1 MELAAHNSRTGE
13 QGELGP
19 AVMEGSSWSD
29 QEQLLHGVG
38 MSPSA
43 RPPLQ
48 VLRALQG
55 PAPAASP
62 ESEAS
67 SQTHPGENCRCPSS
81 LVPQS
86 RETQHRAR
94 RDVTREMETFRA
106 AQRKLQVIIDT
117 SGKDV
122 LAE

>member
-1 MELAAHNSRTGE
+1 MELAAHNSMTGE

-19 AVMEGSSWSD
+19 AVTEGSARSV

-38 MSPSA
+38 MSPYA
-43 RPPLQ
+43 QPPLQ

-86 RETQHRAR
+86 RETQHRTR